1 MMIGSR
7 CPNSEGKRPRCIL
20 DSSGRRTEQCRKQA
34 ILRRRVALVTA
45 GIKPWDFPKLRP
57 DWVPPPPG
65 TVETIDGE
73 GWAS

>member
-1 MMIGSR
+1 
-7 CPNSEGKRPRCIL
+7 
-20 DSSGRRTEQCRKQA
+20 
-34 ILRRRVALVTA
+34 VALVTA